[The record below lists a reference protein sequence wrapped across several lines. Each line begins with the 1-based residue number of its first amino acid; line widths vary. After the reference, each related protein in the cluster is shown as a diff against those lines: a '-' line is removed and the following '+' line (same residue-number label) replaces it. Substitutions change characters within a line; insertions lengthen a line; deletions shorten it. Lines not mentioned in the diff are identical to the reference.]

1 MDEKRL
7 REFAGLNEAVSHEE
21 ADKRAAKLTKDLFKE
36 VSKILKK
43 KKFKDIKAVRAP
55 GEDILAFFDD
65 EVDYQ
70 LNLGVSGGVNTL
82 GISRFRKSPRKE

>member
-43 KKFKDIKAVRAP
+43 KGFKDFKTVSL
-55 GEDILAFFDD
+55 GETFLVFFDD

-70 LNLGVSGGVNTL
+70 LQLGIVGGVDTL